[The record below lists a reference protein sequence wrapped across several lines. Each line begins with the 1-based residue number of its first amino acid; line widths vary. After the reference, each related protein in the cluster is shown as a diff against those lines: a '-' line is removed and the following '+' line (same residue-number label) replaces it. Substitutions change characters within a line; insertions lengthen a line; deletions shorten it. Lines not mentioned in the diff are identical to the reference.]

1 MVLTPGGFKK
11 LQEELENLKMN
22 RRREIADRI
31 KQAKEYGDL
40 SENAEYQEAK
50 EEQAFNEGRIL
61 ELEHQIKTAMVTDDS
76 GPTANKVSIGSRVVV
91 DKQGEKLTFIIVGS
105 TEADP
110 VAGKISIE
118 SPLGAALLDKKA
130 GDEIKVNLPIGEIKY
145 KILEIR

>member
-1 MVLTPGGFKK
+1 MTPGGFKK
-11 LQEELENLKMN
+11 LQEELDNLKAN
-22 RRREIADRI
+22 RRKEIADRI

-61 ELEHQIKTAMVTDDS
+61 ELEHQIKTAMVTEDIKPS
-76 GPTANKVSIGSRVVV
+76 TSQVAIGSRVVV
-91 DKQGEKLTFIIVGS
+91 DKQGEKLKFIIVGS

-118 SPLGAALLDKKA
+118 SPLGGALLGGKV
-130 GDEIKVNLPIGEIKY
+130 GDEIKVSLPVGEIKY
-145 KILEIR
+145 KILEIH